1 MSRTVSNVSA
11 AAVGQWDAVFN
22 GLGIDVPARGKHGP
36 CPTCGGTDRFH
47 FDDHEGRGTWHCR
60 HCEPHAGDGLDL
72 VQRVSGQSITEAAQQ
87 VAGYLGITN
96 NDNREVIELN
106 RQRAAERKATES
118 AATEAQQ
125 RKTAARAADIM
136 RDAVQ
141 GQSAYLAG
149 KGFTCTATVNSHVI
163 KLADHMFQPGCL
175 VVPMY
180 DEAGQLANVQ
190 LIDGDGTRAYLP
202 GKGTK
207 AGRTHFIDGEGDC
220 VALAEGYASALSVSM
235 ATGWPTYAAFD
246 ASNLPSVIEGIA
258 KRHPGKTIVI
268 CGDHD
273 REDQRGRR
281 AGHHYAEKA
290 ATLVSGAVIAMPA
303 AEGTDWDDHRQAHG
317 NEATRAAI
325 RACLVQTPAP
335 ANDNAAPACLTD
347 AVVQGELSEDALALI
362 FERRHA
368 SDLRFCHTAGA
379 WYVWSGNRW
388 QLDKRQRAFNWARE
402 VCREFAQGQVKF
414 SRASVASAV
423 ERFAT
428 AAPSLAVDGSIWD
441 QTPWLIATPGGV
453 VDLRTGELRQ
463 ADQKDHITRS
473 AAMTP
478 ENRTPERWLAFL
490 NDATRGDGE
499 LIRFLQQ
506 MAGYCLTGTTTEHAL
521 FFIYGAGGNGK
532 SVFLNTLTGILGE
545 YAQTAAMDTFTA
557 SKHDKHPTDLAM
569 LKGARLVTASETE
582 DGRAWAEAKI
592 KQMTGGDPITA
603 RFMRRDFFTYTPEF
617 KLVIVGNHKPQ
628 LSNVDDATKRRFNI
642 IPFIHRPTTPDPDL
656 ESALREEWPAILNW
670 MIQGALDWQKNGLVR
685 PPVVVEATREYFEE
699 QDLFGQWLDDCC
711 DVEPAYQDTSKAL
724 FASWR
729 RYAEQNGEHAGTA
742 KSFGSTMVKRG
753 LQAFRTKNGRG
764 FLGVRVTPEPA
775 QFDPRD
781 PGAWD

>member
-303 AEGTDWDDHRQAHG
+303 AEGTDWDDYRQAHG

-325 RACLVQTPAP
+325 RACLVKTPAP
-335 ANDNAAPACLTD
+335 ANDEAPQDIHDMPPIVAWPHMSEKGRPLNTIPNLTYMLDHYGVTVRYDVIRKELVIRYPGQSGTMDNSRSVAMNTILSLASLNQLPKAD
-347 AVVQGELSEDALALI
+347 APSFVLNVGDRNPVNPVMNWITSKPWDGRSRLGELMDTLTTAPGYSRDLLALLL
-362 FERRHA
+362 RRWLVSAVAAAAMPHGFHSKGVLTFQGPQSIGKTSWFKSLVGHELA
-368 SDLRFCHTAGA
+368 DLVKEGAQIDTRDKDTVISAVSNWLVELGELDATFRKSDIARL
-379 WYVWSGNRW
+379 
-388 QLDKRQRAFNWARE
+388 KAFVSADYDMFRRPYGRTE
-402 VCREFAQGQVKF
+402 EKYPRKTVFF
-414 SRASVASAV
+414 ASVNAETFLVDDTGNSRWWTVPVTAV
-423 ERFAT
+423 NHQHGIDMQQLWAEVYGLFK
-428 AAPSLAVDGSIWD
+428 DG
-441 QTPWLIATPGGV
+441 
-453 VDLRTGELRQ
+453 
-463 ADQKDHITRS
+463 
-473 AAMTP
+473 
-478 ENRTPERWLAFL
+478 ERWWLTRDEEQQLEGA
-490 NDATRGDGE
+490 NDDHRQVSPIEELVRSKYDTSKPATRQ
-499 LIRFLQQ
+499 L
-506 MAGYCLTGTTTEHAL
+506 
-521 FFIYGAGGNGK
+521 
-532 SVFLNTLTGILGE
+532 
-545 YAQTAAMDTFTA
+545 
-557 SKHDKHPTDLAM
+557 
-569 LKGARLVTASETE
+569 TASEVLIE
-582 DGRAWAEAKI
+582 LGYDRPARAQLNEAGKALADAFGKPRKSHGRKVYD
-592 KQMTGGDPITA
+592 M
-603 RFMRRDFFTYTPEF
+603 
-617 KLVIVGNHKPQ
+617 
-628 LSNVDDATKRRFNI
+628 
-642 IPFIHRPTTPDPDL
+642 
-656 ESALREEWPAILNW
+656 
-670 MIQGALDWQKNGLVR
+670 
-685 PPVVVEATREYFEE
+685 PPK
-699 QDLFGQWLDDCC
+699 WN
-711 DVEPAYQDTSKAL
+711 EPA
-724 FASWR
+724 F
-729 RYAEQNGEHAGTA
+729 
-742 KSFGSTMVKRG
+742 
-753 LQAFRTKNGRG
+753 
-764 FLGVRVTPEPA
+764 
-775 QFDPRD
+775 
-781 PGAWD
+781 